1 VSITSDVLQAL
12 KSAILLESRTTALA
26 ENVGQMARDMRD
38 MDKRLVRVET
48 LLDLGLRTRL
58 RRLPETDKDS

>member
-1 VSITSDVLQAL
+1 LRLLAL
-12 KSAILLESRTTALA
+12 KRLL
-26 ENVGQMARDMRD
+26 
-38 MDKRLVRVET
+38 RVET